1 MPGHIVRFPSLPPD
15 DGRGL
20 FLFPEVDMA
29 TRKAPVPK
37 ATLNEEQDW
46 RAREDMHTLARAKEI
61 ESDSRRHAAAKR
73 HAANEAQKY
82 AKVASSGPKAAP
94 KRGMR

>member
-1 MPGHIVRFPSLPPD
+1 
-15 DGRGL
+15 
-20 FLFPEVDMA
+20 MA
-29 TRKAPVPK
+29 TRKPAVPK
-37 ATLNEEQDW
+37 VTLNDEQDW

-61 ESDSRRHAAAKR
+61 ESDSKRHAAAKR

-82 AKVASSGPKAAP
+82 AKVASTGAKPAQ